1 MEKIQEYITQQIE
14 PSLKSHGGSLEIVF
28 YDEVKQELQLR
39 LLGQCCSCPH
49 SFDTVE
55 NFIKIRLQKNFPS
68 LKYISVN
75 TGVSNELLEIAKYF
89 LRREE

>member
-1 MEKIQEYITQQIE
+1 MEEIQEYITQQIE
-14 PSLKSHGGSLEIVF
+14 LSLKSHGGSLEIVF
-28 YDEVKQELQLR
+28 YNEVKRELQLR

-55 NFIKIRLQKNFPS
+55 HFIKFQLRKNFPT
-68 LKYISVN
+68 LQYISVN
-75 TGVSNELLEIAKYF
+75 TGVSNELLEIAKHF

>member
-1 MEKIQEYITQQIE
+1 MEKIQEYIMQNIE
-14 PSLKSHGGSLEIVF
+14 PTLRNHGGSLEIVF

-49 SFDTVE
+49 SVDTVE
-55 NFIKIRLQKNFPS
+55 TFIKTGLREKFPG
-68 LKYISVN
+68 LNHISVN
-75 TGVSNELLEIAKYF
+75 TGVSNELFEIAKQL